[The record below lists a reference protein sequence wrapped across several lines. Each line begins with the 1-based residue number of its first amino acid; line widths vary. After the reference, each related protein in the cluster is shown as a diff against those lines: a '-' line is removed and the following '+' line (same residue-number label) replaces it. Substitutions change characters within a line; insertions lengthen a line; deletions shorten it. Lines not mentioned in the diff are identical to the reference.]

1 MSFSEMLSSI
11 SNQYQWDDNFHRK
24 IGFDL
29 FSSEMLG
36 KQINLEKKKNGF
48 WEKASNDFG
57 QDRQNLK
64 GHSDKEENQNV
75 TIPFIRQY

>member
-1 MSFSEMLSSI
+1 MSFSEMFSPI
-11 SNQYQWDDNFHRK
+11 SDQYQWDDSFHRK

-48 WEKASNDFG
+48 WEKASNNFE
-57 QDRQNLK
+57 QD
-64 GHSDKEENQNV
+64 G
-75 TIPFIRQY
+75 

>member
-36 KQINLEKKKNGF
+36 KQINLEKKKWFLGKSFKRF
-48 WEKASNDFG
+48 WTG
-57 QDRQNLK
+57 QTKFEGTL
-64 GHSDKEENQNV
+64 
-75 TIPFIRQY
+75 